1 MFESR
6 QITDDEYRTIIN
18 TIRQGYVD
26 LDGIT
31 RKPNEQVAD
40 ILVLEANLGCR
51 INDIISLRTDSFALI
66 SGVWQINIVEQK
78 TKKKRVFI
86 VPSEVKAYID
96 EIAGKNYT
104 DDERL
109 FSISAPAVWKALK
122 ICRRS
127 LGYDNI
133 GSHSFRKK
141 AAYQLYVSSG
151 YDVSLVCSFLQHH
164 SPATTQRYL
173 KRSTKQMETAISKA
187 VSLV

>member
-6 QITDDEYRTIIN
+6 QITDEEYKTIIN
-18 TIRQGYVD
+18 TIRNGYVD

-51 INDIISLRTDSFALI
+51 INDIVSLRTDNFVLDG
-66 SGVWQINIVEQK
+66 GVWQIRIVEQK

-86 VPSEVKAYID
+86 VPPEVKAYID
-96 EIAGKNYT
+96 GIASKNYS

-109 FSISAPAVWKALK
+109 FGISAPAVWKALK
-122 ICRRS
+122 ICRRT
-127 LGYDNI
+127 LNLENV

-141 AAYQLYVSSG
+141 AALSLYISSG
-151 YDVSLVCSFLQHH
+151 YDISLVCDYLQHS
-164 SPATTQRYL
+164 SPAISQRYL
-173 KRSTKQMETAISKA
+173 KRSSKQMETAISKA
-187 VSLV
+187 VSLA